1 MNRLRTLAILM
12 VIAIAGITGFQVYW
26 LKDNYD
32 REHQNLQIKTNASFY
47 QTVLR
52 LQTSKLKLDSMR
64 PALGPVIREDSKNDR
79 PVITIASLIQEKMR
93 ESDVDSTRQRKVFIG
108 TSRLRTISDR
118 ADSSGSPPLIRKT
131 ETHQWD
137 SAKRENQVFV
147 NYTFKRDD
155 GLPRVP
161 MVLPDVIAR
170 STKDTVSGTEVR
182 MMFNVD
188 SLYSSDSVTIRE
200 IDSAYSAR
208 LNADKMNVAF
218 SVSRIN
224 AFEPGRSND
233 VTIGLAKPVTYRLSL
248 QHVPSYIFS
257 QLKTPL
263 LFSILLVGI
272 TIASF
277 VLLYSS
283 LVKQRRLTQM
293 KNDLISNITHELK
306 TPIATVSVAVE
317 ALKNFKAMDDPER
330 TQEYLNISQN
340 ELQRLSLLVDKVL
353 KLSMFEN
360 KSIALEKEYFDLAA
374 LCKQVINSMKWQFE
388 KQDATITFTTTGDR
402 FTIHADKLHI
412 TSVIYNLLDNALK
425 YSRDNPVI
433 HVELLSHKQHVEMRV
448 SDNGIGIPPEYKQK
462 VFEKFFRVPGNNRH
476 DIKGYGLGL
485 SYVDHIAKS
494 HQGFAEVKSE
504 PGKGSTF
511 IVHIPY
517 EEAAII
523 EFDENRKIIK
533 KTIRIG

>member
-12 VIAIAGITGFQVYW
+12 IIAIAGITGFQVYW

-32 REHQNLQIKTNASFY
+32 REHQNLEIKTNASFY

-52 LQTSKLKLDSMR
+52 LQTAKLKLDSMHS
-64 PALGPVIREDSKNDR
+64 ALGPVIREDSKNDR
-79 PVITIASLIQEKMR
+79 PVITIASLMQEKMR
-93 ESDVDSTRQRKVFIG
+93 ESDEDTTRSRKVFIA
-108 TSRLRTISDR
+108 TSTPRTISDR
-118 ADSSGSPPLIRKT
+118 EDSSGLPPFIRKT
-131 ETHQWD
+131 ETHERD
-137 SAKRENQVFV
+137 SAKRGDKVFV
-147 NYTFKRDD
+147 NYTIRKPD
-155 GLPRVP
+155 GSLPDP
-161 MVLPDVIAR
+161 MRPDVIAGHA
-170 STKDTVSGTEVR
+170 KDTVRGTFFR
-182 MMFNVD
+182 MMLDVD
-188 SLYSSDSVTIRE
+188 SLYARDSVTIRE
-200 IDSAYSAR
+200 IDSAYTAR
-208 LNADKMNVAF
+208 LKADKMNIAF
-218 SVSRIN
+218 SVSRIKSL
-224 AFEPGRSND
+224 EPDRLND

-248 QHVPSYIFS
+248 QHVPSYVFS

-277 VLLYSS
+277 VLLYNS
-283 LVKQRRLTQM
+283 LVRQRRLTQI

-340 ELQRLSLLVDKVL
+340 ELQRLGLLVDKVL

-360 KSIALEKEYFDLAA
+360 KSIALDKEYFDLAG
-374 LCKQVINSMKWQFE
+374 LCEQVIGSMKWQFE

-425 YSRDNPVI
+425 YSRDKPVI
-433 HVELLSHKQHVEMRV
+433 HVELVSHKQHVEMRV
-448 SDNGIGIPPEYKQK
+448 SDNGIGIPAEYKRK

-494 HQGFAEVKSE
+494 HMGFAEVKSE
-504 PGKGSTF
+504 LGKGSTF

-523 EFDENRKIIK
+523 QFDENRKIFK

>member
-12 VIAIAGITGFQVYW
+12 IIAIAGITGFQVYW

-32 REHQNLQIKTNASFY
+32 REHQNLEIKTNASFY
-47 QTVLR
+47 QTILR
-52 LQTSKLKLDSMR
+52 LQASKLKFDSMQ
-64 PALGPVIREDSKNDR
+64 PALAPVIREDARTDR
-79 PVITIASLIQEKMR
+79 PLITIASLMQEKMR
-93 ESDVDSTRQRKVFIG
+93 ESGGDSTQKRKIFIG
-108 TSRLRTISDR
+108 TSTLRTISDR
-118 ADSSGSPPLIRKT
+118 EDSSGSSPLISKT

-137 SAKRENQVFV
+137 STKHEKQVFV
-147 NYTFKRDD
+147 NYTFKKDD
-155 GLPRVP
+155 GLPRAP

-170 STKDTVSGTEVR
+170 TTKDTVSGTDVR
-182 MMFNVD
+182 MIFNVD
-188 SLYSSDSVTIRE
+188 SLYARDTVTIRE

-208 LNADKMNVAF
+208 LKADKMNVAF
-218 SVSRIN
+218 SVSRIK
-224 AFEPGRSND
+224 AFEPGHSND
-233 VTIGLAKPVTYRLSL
+233 VTIGLVKPVTYRLL
-248 QHVPSYIFS
+248 LLHTPSYIFS

-277 VLLYSS
+277 FLLYSS

-340 ELQRLSLLVDKVL
+340 ELQRLGLLVDKVL

-360 KSIALEKEYFDLAA
+360 KSIALDKESFDLAD
-374 LCKQVINSMKWQFE
+374 LCQQVIASMKWQFE
-388 KQDATITFTTTGDR
+388 KQDAAITFTTTGDR

-425 YSRDNPVI
+425 YSKDKPVI
-433 HVELLSHKQHVEMRV
+433 QVELLSRTQHVEIRV
-448 SDNGIGIPPEYKQK
+448 SDNGIGIPPEYKRK

-504 PGKGSTF
+504 LGKGSTF

-517 EEAAII
+517 EEAAVIQ
-523 EFDENRKIIK
+523 FDENRKIIK